1 MSRIS
6 KQQPKYS
13 NKNWMGMAL
22 KMRTNS
28 KAKGKSSSEYR
39 LNRSMTITCRSWNIE
54 REDRN
59 GTESSTTGK
68 ISPIKYS
75 TLSIPKN
82 SIRSINRSN
91 RKKKRK
97 NHQSDREYTTEL
109 HKELGDVAK
118 PILIP
123 SRNKTK
129 SNYKNG
135 SRREKPRTITQ
146 PP

>member
-1 MSRIS
+1 
-6 KQQPKYS
+6 
-13 NKNWMGMAL
+13 MAL

-118 PILIP
+118 PILYPPEIKP
-123 SRNKTK
+123 NQTIKMAQGEK
-129 SNYKNG
+129 SP
-135 SRREKPRTITQ
+135 EL
-146 PP
+146 